1 MFDYTIL
8 GILAC
13 LKEIEVYVWT
23 TSLIIKREIT
33 GSENVCKFEAAKD
46 YQGCNLLHDNN
57 MLKLKPWLR
66 FRTKSL
72 DKVYEKLS

>member
-46 YQGCNLLHDNN
+46 YQGCNLRNN
-57 MLKLKPWLR
+57 MLKLKP
-66 FRTKSL
+66 
-72 DKVYEKLS
+72 

>member
-23 TSLIIKREIT
+23 TSLIIKLKIIKREIT

-57 MLKLKPWLR
+57 MLKLKPWLC
-66 FRTKSL
+66 FRIKFIR
-72 DKVYEKLS
+72 